1 MVYGDLPCKTH
12 TFMMWADLGKSA
24 EEGGGAR
31 LVGDVGGLGT
41 QGARMGWRR
50 WEE

>member
-1 MVYGDLPCKTH
+1 MTH

-31 LVGDVGGLGT
+31 LVREVGGLGT
-41 QGARMGWRR
+41 HGAEMR
-50 WEE
+50 WKEVGGV